1 MTTAPTIEL
10 RVERPPGPPDL
21 TAADGLP
28 DGVTALEPASSPF
41 GQILAP
47 ASPMAPTQ
55 MRARARRFVQA
66 LVEIVDGDRPAIQ
79 LLRMSTEAVY
89 DDLVDRLDS
98 LACLSTRGAHPCPLS
113 TQVASVHVNQPGLDY
128 AEVSARIVQGGR
140 SRALAL
146 RLDLL
151 EGRWVCSAIRWG

>member
-1 MTTAPTIEL
+1 MSMTPTIEL
-10 RVERPPGPPDL
+10 HIERPPAPPGLAAGALAAAPRPPAVPDIAPI
-21 TAADGLP
+21 TAP
-28 DGVTALEPASSPF
+28 TPTAP
-41 GQILAP
+41 
-47 ASPMAPTQ
+47 PTQ

-66 LVEIVDGDRPAIQ
+66 LVEIIDGDRPSIQ

-98 LACLSTRGAHPCPLS
+98 LASLSARGARVGPLS
-113 TQVASVHVNQPGLDY
+113 TQVASVHVEQPDRGS

-146 RLDLL
+146 RLDRL
-151 EGRWVCSAIRWG
+151 EGRWLCSAIRWG